1 MEREELRPL
10 TGSGGWQGQVTAQPI
25 THAGVSHVRIYLD
38 GSSPILV
45 PRELLHDQPD
55 GSFYLPL
62 TREQLLK
69 DSQVLPDA
77 STPPLSEIHGTAGEE
92 LVVPVIVEEVDIRK
106 RQWETGGVRVD
117 IEVREREELVDQ
129 PLVREEVSV
138 ERVPVNRVVTEV
150 PTVRLEGNTTIVPV
164 LEEVLVVEKRLVLK
178 EEVRITKRK
187 FEAHEPQKVLL
198 KTEEPR
204 IERLK
209 PEELSGEQRRVA

>member
-10 TGSGGWQGQVTAQPI
+10 TGDGGWQGQVETQPVVHGG
-25 THAGVSHVRIYLD
+25 TPHARIYVD

-62 TREQLLK
+62 TREQLLH
-69 DSQVLPDA
+69 DSQ
-77 STPPLSEIHGTAGEE
+77 PLSAAAPAHPSTAGEA
-92 LVVPVIVEEVDIRK
+92 LVVPVIVEEVDVRK
-106 RQWETGGVRVD
+106 RRWETGGVRVD
-117 IEVREREELVDQ
+117 INVREREELVDQ

-138 ERVPVNRVVTEV
+138 ERVPINRVVAEA
-150 PTVRLEGNTTIVPV
+150 PAMRQEGNTTIVPV

-209 PEELSGEQRRVA
+209 PDELSGEQRRAA

>member
-1 MEREELRPL
+1 MDRQELRSL
-10 TGSGGWQGQVTAQPI
+10 TGDGGWQGRVEAQSVVHRGVP
-25 THAGVSHVRIYLD
+25 HARIYLD
-38 GSSPILV
+38 GSDPILV

-62 TREQLLK
+62 TREQLLH
-69 DSQVLPDA
+69 DSQPLPAA
-77 STPPLSEIHGTAGEE
+77 SAPAARPGPGGDE

-106 RQWETGGVRVD
+106 RQWETGGVRVGID
-117 IEVREREELVDQ
+117 VREREELVDQ

-138 ERVPVNRVVTEV
+138 ERVPVNRVVTEA
-150 PTVRLEGNTTIVPV
+150 PAVRVEGNTTIVPV

-198 KTEEPR
+198 KTEELR

-209 PEELSGEQRRVA
+209 PEELSGEQRRAA